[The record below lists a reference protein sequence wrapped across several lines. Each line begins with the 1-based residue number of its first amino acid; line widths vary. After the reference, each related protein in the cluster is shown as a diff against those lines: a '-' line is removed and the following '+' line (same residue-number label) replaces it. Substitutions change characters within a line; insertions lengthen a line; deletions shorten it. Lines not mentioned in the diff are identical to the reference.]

1 MSAAR
6 RGNVARSAVFAPK
19 VVIPVFGLLAAALLG
34 LGVAYAMKDGGQV
47 LNLSTCAVGEEGC
60 ELRAA
65 VHYHADFA
73 VFIDGEQ
80 YDFDRAEFISTEG
93 NDRSPTAH
101 IHEPRTTVVHVH
113 RSNTTWWEFFDGLGF
128 SISDKTV
135 LAGTGPNTF
144 KLPDGTTLE
153 ETDGKTF
160 KYYVNGVRVDGVAM
174 KNIADLDR
182 VLVSYGD
189 ETPEEVVAT
198 QLPQV
203 TDQACI
209 PSGRCAD
216 RIPADEPPEI
226 CSNGNECTILEIRKD
241 ERRSA

>member
-1 MSAAR
+1 MSRAQ
-6 RGNVARSAVFAPK
+6 RGTSTGSAIFAPK
-19 VVIPVFGLLAAALLG
+19 VMIPVLGVLAAALLG

-47 LNLSTCAVGEEGC
+47 LNLTSCTVGEEGC

-73 VFIDGEQ
+73 VFLDGEP
-80 YDFDRAEFISTEG
+80 YDFDRPEFISTEG

-101 IHEPRTTVVHVH
+101 LHEPRTTVVHVH

-128 SISDKTV
+128 QISDKTV
-135 LAGTGPNTF
+135 LAGTGPNTLT
-144 KLPDGTTLE
+144 LPDGTTYRE
-153 ETDGKTF
+153 ENGKTF

-182 VLVSYGD
+182 VLISYGA

-209 PSGRCAD
+209 PSGRCAE

-226 CSNGNECTILEIRKD
+226 CSNGNECTILDLRRD
-241 ERRSA
+241 EQRPG